1 MTDAPRFVRFT
12 SPFWFGMQG
21 YFDEQDGTAIDIT
34 DDGRPVLVS
43 VGEVDPGVPYVG
55 VVHTGSVLPVA
66 RFNAEASIVAVRLP
80 KPWDEVQDG
89 LPFGDPAVIV
99 PVDAQDEEPR
109 IEAVAHARARE
120 IFPGE
125 FEPATQDD
133 LDRWADED
141 EQP

>member
-1 MTDAPRFVRFT
+1 MTDAPRFVRFM

-21 YFDEQDGTAIDIT
+21 YFDEQDGTVIDIT
-34 DDGRPVLVS
+34 GDGRPVLVS
-43 VGEVDPGVPYVG
+43 GGEVNPGVPYVG

-66 RFNAEASIVAVRLP
+66 AFDAKASIVAVRLP

-89 LPFGDPAVIV
+89 LPLDDPAVIV
-99 PVDAQDEEPR
+99 AADSQDAEPR
-109 IEAVAHARARE
+109 VEAVAHARARE

-133 LDRWADED
+133 LDRWANAAED
-141 EQP
+141 